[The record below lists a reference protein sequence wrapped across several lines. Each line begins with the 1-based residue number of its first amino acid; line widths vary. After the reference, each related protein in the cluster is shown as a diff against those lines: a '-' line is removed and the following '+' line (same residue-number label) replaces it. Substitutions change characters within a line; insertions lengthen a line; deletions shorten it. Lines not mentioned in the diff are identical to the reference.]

1 MQLYTDQGVAALA
14 EYLFKV
20 QDGYGIAAELVR
32 ADLKRGRRKVARVPF
47 QIAEGA
53 AAGRC
58 VDLALWLEY
67 ETATKGRRIMDW
79 TKGSTDA
86 LGMDQSDE
94 DLAAAET
101 GDLVYDLTAYE
112 WSLVVRYRRRGH
124 LLNVCDRHGRDGIDA
139 PSPRCAGATATRPG
153 GPPGEPGRPLGRPP
167 RHGPRAPGLRLRPA
181 YSCRSSAPSLSLGT
195 RGAVLGAR

>member
-1 MQLYTDQGVAALA
+1 MSRRACCQARTAQSLWNQSPAGGSRQIRCSRGRTAHVDQGVAALA

-53 AAGRC
+53 AAGNRT
-58 VDLALWLEY
+58 DLALWLEY
-67 ETATKGRRIMDW
+67 ETATKGRRVMDW
-79 TKGSTDA
+79 TKGSAAA

-124 LLNVCDRHGRDGIDA
+124 LLNVSDRHGRDGIERAIAALRRRDRYEA
-139 PSPRCAGATATRPG
+139 SRSPR
-153 GPPGEPGRPLGRPP
+153 
-167 RHGPRAPGLRLRPA
+167 
-181 YSCRSSAPSLSLGT
+181 
-195 RGAVLGAR
+195 